1 MSLFIQGRIWPVINR
16 VARKSPLRL
25 TLYSVRF
32 LSSSNYDDEKLRQII
47 ETSNVGMAQKLKEV
61 QTKISDA
68 KSKTPRHEDIKKTSS
83 ASKIVDPVPTKSVE
97 PAKVN
102 FNVQAQ
108 PESPIVKALLKRLV
122 DLRDTLSIVS
132 KTLNEVTGYSAM
144 EKLKLLVGDLENQ
157 LKEAKTSLKTAK
169 VEYAEAI
176 QRRSDLQKEIN
187 ELLTRKHNW
196 SPADVER
203 FTELYKNDHTNQQQ
217 EQAAEK
223 RLEAADQNVD
233 IIQNLLTQLILTRYH
248 EEQMWSDKIRQVLT
262 WGTWLLTG
270 VNVLLFI
277 VSAFFVE
284 PWKRR
289 RLVDAFQKEMQ
300 VKVDEFS
307 ADIKS
312 ISQQISVI
320 TGSQI
325 KPTKEDAEELHAKG
339 NPFHLKFTNIRTWE
353 DVKNWT
359 YAATEVFKKPQV
371 GAYLID
377 RLDFAVFSGVLL
389 ALGFSLGSALSY
401 LFISR

>member
-1 MSLFIQGRIWPVINR
+1 MVKRFVWQSQ
-16 VARKSPLRL
+16 LRL
-25 TLYSVRF
+25 ALRSVRF
-32 LSSSNYDDEKLRQII
+32 LSTSNYDDEKLRQII
-47 ETSNVGMAQKLKEV
+47 ETSNVGIAQKFKEV
-61 QTKISDA
+61 QTKTTDV
-68 KSKTPRHEDIKKTSS
+68 KTKPTKLEEAKKTSLEN
-83 ASKIVDPVPTKSVE
+83 KITITNPSEPVDTTTVKS
-97 PAKVN
+97 
-102 FNVQAQ
+102 NVHAP
-108 PESPIVKALLKRLV
+108 PESPIAKALLKRIV
-122 DLRDTLSIVS
+122 NLREALSVAA

-144 EKLKLLVGDLENQ
+144 EKLKLLVGDLEQQ
-157 LKEAKTSLKTAK
+157 LKLAKKTLKTAK

-176 QRRSDLQKEIN
+176 QKRSDLQKEIN

-196 SPADVER
+196 SPTDVER

-217 EQAAEK
+217 EEAAE
-223 RLEAADQNVD
+223 RHLEAADQNVD
-233 IIQNLLTQLILTRYH
+233 MIQNLLTQLILTRYH

-307 ADIKS
+307 EDIKS
-312 ISQQISVI
+312 ISEQITVI

-325 KPTKEDAEELHAKG
+325 KPTRKEADELLATG
-339 NPFHLKFTNIRTWE
+339 NPFQFKFTNIRTWQ
-353 DVKNWT
+353 DAKNWI
-359 YAATEVFKKPQV
+359 YATIGAIRNPQV

-377 RLDFAVFSGVLL
+377 RLDFAVFTGVLV
-389 ALGFSLGSALSY
+389 AVGCSIGSAFSY
-401 LFISR
+401 LLISR